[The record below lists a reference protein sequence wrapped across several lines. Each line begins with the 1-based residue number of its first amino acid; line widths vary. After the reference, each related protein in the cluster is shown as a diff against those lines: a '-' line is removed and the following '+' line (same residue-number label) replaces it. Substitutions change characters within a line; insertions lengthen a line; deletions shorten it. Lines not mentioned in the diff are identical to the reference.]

1 MLEIIFWD
9 KLFPSKLISIQNVKQ
24 TYCINDIGNNKHRK
38 QENLLRNYSSKK
50 FFCGNEDTQEN
61 DFFVANVSLE
71 NTLAIRAET
80 FVVEFLT
87 RYSLLFYSKNIFAID
102 YCFQIDYCFIDCC
115 FY

>member
-9 KLFPSKLISIQNVKQ
+9 KLFLSKLISIQNVKQ
-24 TYCINDIGNNKHRK
+24 THCINDIGNNKHRE

-50 FFCGNEDTQEN
+50 LFCGNKDTQEN

-71 NTLAIRAET
+71 NTLAIRVET
-80 FVVEFLT
+80 FAVEFLT

-102 YCFQIDYCFIDCC
+102 SCFQIDYCFIDCC